1 MKSGKTLTDP
11 VLPRV
16 VQHARSGVLST
27 RRKVVLAGALPAVIL
42 VFTLSRVSGAPGH
55 DENQQDDS
63 ESRVQQGLAIA
74 PVPLDLQG
82 KNRALVGLGSY
93 LVNAQG
99 DCAACH
105 TDVAPAFVPGGNP
118 YLGEPEQIDPARYL
132 IGGRQF
138 GAPGVGPRSRDLTPN
153 IETGLPAGYTFEEFL
168 HVMRTGEDLK
178 HLPPFLP
185 SAQLDLLANPMPWPG
200 FSKFTDRDIRAI
212 YEYLRSI
219 PSRRPGTGFPQ

>member
-82 KNRALVGLGSY
+82 KNRALFGLGSY

-118 YLGEPEQIDPARYL
+118 YLGEPE
-132 IGGRQF
+132 
-138 GAPGVGPRSRDLTPN
+138 
-153 IETGLPAGYTFEEFL
+153 
-168 HVMRTGEDLK
+168 
-178 HLPPFLP
+178 
-185 SAQLDLLANPMPWPG
+185 
-200 FSKFTDRDIRAI
+200 
-212 YEYLRSI
+212 
-219 PSRRPGTGFPQ
+219 